1 MAVDDEREA
10 WLGELLD
17 SAAAEYE
24 PDTERLQALVAARI
38 DDSEQS
44 ASAEAGSRPGTRI
57 ARSTRQSR
65 RRVKPRA
72 FGLAARLGLAG
83 IPAGMAL
90 ATIGAAAALAVGATA
105 TIAVTSNHNAGKTV
119 AVLTP
124 STAQGST
131 AAPSPGTDSSP
142 TSQAGDTGKPTHSAT
157 STAEESTSSSSAT
170 PTGTAGSSKSND
182 LTTVAASVDQ
192 GSNSA
197 WTQLDVVV
205 TIHKPLTA
213 LDVTVKVS
221 ECAGLASTGQWD
233 SGAGGEFSVSTTKST
248 DGSITYEFVLTPGVT
263 VDPGTLTFAAQ
274 FNHSTIGWSQA
285 ADTFYV
291 SARTATSTSASS
303 VNGSY

>member
-24 PDTERLQALVAARI
+24 PDTERLQAMVAARI
-38 DDSEQS
+38 DGSEQA
-44 ASAEAGSRPGTRI
+44 ASAGPGTRGT
-57 ARSTRQSR
+57 RSTRQSR
-65 RRVKPRA
+65 RRMKPHA

-83 IPAGMAL
+83 IPAGVAL

-124 STAQGST
+124 STAAGST
-131 AAPSPGTDSSP
+131 AAPSQGTDSSP
-142 TSQAGDTGKPTHSAT
+142 SSQPSDTGKPTHSAT
-157 STAEESTSSSSAT
+157 SSAEESTTSTSAT

-182 LTTVAASVDQ
+182 LTTVVTSVDP

-197 WTQLDVVV
+197 WAQLDVVV
-205 TIHKPLTA
+205 TIRKPLTA
-213 LDVTVKVS
+213 LDVTIKVS

-233 SGAGGEFSVSTTKST
+233 SGAGGEFSVTATKAS
-248 DGSITYEFVLTPGVT
+248 DGSITYEFELTPGVT
-263 VDPGTLTFAAQ
+263 VSPGTLTFAAQ
-274 FNHSTIGWSQA
+274 FNHGTTGWSQA

-291 SARTATSTSASS
+291 SARTAASTSASS

>member
-38 DDSEQS
+38 DGREDESEQA
-44 ASAEAGSRPGTRI
+44 ASGSSPRTRGT
-57 ARSTRQSR
+57 RSTRRKR
-65 RRVKPRA
+65 RLKPRP

-105 TIAVTSNHNAGKTV
+105 TIAVTSNHNTGKTV

-124 STAQGST
+124 STTQGST
-131 AAPSPGTDSSP
+131 AAPSQGTDSSP
-142 TSQAGDTGKPTHSAT
+142 SSQPGDTGKPTHSST
-157 STAEESTSSSSAT
+157 SSAGESTSASSAT
-170 PTGTAGSSKSND
+170 PTGTAESSKSND
-182 LTTVAASVDQ
+182 LTTVAASVDA

-197 WTQLDVVV
+197 WAQLDVVV

-233 SGAGGEFSVSTTKST
+233 TGAGGEFSVSTTKAT
-248 DGSITYEFVLTPGVT
+248 DGSLTYEFELTPGVT
-263 VDPGTLTFAAQ
+263 VPPGTLTFAAQ
-274 FNHSTIGWSQA
+274 FNHSTSGWSQA
-285 ADTFYV
+285 ADTYYV
-291 SARTATSTSASS
+291 SARTATSTSAAS
-303 VNGSY
+303 VNGAY

>member
-1 MAVDDEREA
+1 VAVDDEREA

-24 PDTERLQALVAARI
+24 PDTERLQAMVAARI
-38 DDSEQS
+38 DESEQA
-44 ASAEAGSRPGTRI
+44 ASAGARAT
-57 ARSTRQSR
+57 RSTRQSR
-65 RRVKPRA
+65 RRMKPRA

-83 IPAGMAL
+83 IPAGVAL

-124 STAQGST
+124 STAAGST
-131 AAPSPGTDSSP
+131 AAPSRGADSSP
-142 TSQAGDTGKPTHSAT
+142 TAQPGDTGKPTHSVT
-157 STAEESTSSSSAT
+157 STTGASTTSTSAT
-170 PTGTAGSSKSND
+170 PTSTTGTSNSND
-182 LTTVAASVDQ
+182 LTTVTASVDQ

-197 WTQLDVVV
+197 WAQLDVVV
-205 TIHKPLTA
+205 TIRKPLTA
-213 LDVTVKVS
+213 FDVTIKVS

-233 SGAGGEFSVSTTKST
+233 SGAGGEFSVSATKAT
-248 DGSITYEFVLTPGVT
+248 DGSITYEFELTPGVT
-263 VDPGTLTFAAQ
+263 VSPGTLTFAAQ
-274 FNHSTIGWSQA
+274 FNHSTTGWSQA
-285 ADTFYV
+285 ADTYYV

>member
-24 PDTERLQALVAARI
+24 PDTERLQAMVAARI
-38 DDSEQS
+38 DESEQA
-44 ASAEAGSRPGTRI
+44 ASAGARRRTR
-57 ARSTRQSR
+57 ATRSTRQSR
-65 RRVKPRA
+65 RMQPRA

-83 IPAGMAL
+83 IPAGVAL

-124 STAQGST
+124 STTQGSP
-131 AAPSPGTDSSP
+131 AAPSQGTDSSP
-142 TSQAGDTGKPTHSAT
+142 TAQAQPGDTEKPTHSAT
-157 STAEESTSSSSAT
+157 SSTGESTTSTSAT
-170 PTGTAGSSKSND
+170 PTSTTGTSNSND

-197 WTQLDVVV
+197 WAQLDVVV
-205 TIHKPLTA
+205 TIRKPLTA
-213 LDVTVKVS
+213 LDVTIMVS

-233 SGAGGEFSVSTTKST
+233 TGAGGAFSVSATKAT
-248 DGSITYEFVLTPGVT
+248 DGSITYEFELTPGVT
-263 VDPGTLTFAAQ
+263 VSPGTLTFAAQ
-274 FNHSTIGWSQA
+274 FNHSTTGWSQA
-285 ADTFYV
+285 ADTYFV
-291 SARTATSTSASS
+291 SARTATSTSASN